1 MATRVEI
8 VAYDP
13 NWPQRYQEI
22 AQDLRRILD
31 ALVIAVDHI
40 GSTAVPGMAA
50 KAVIDIDV
58 TLRGL
63 PDIAA
68 ASALLVAAGYQARGN
83 RYDDDVWAFM
93 LQGVEPNRRVYL
105 CPADNETHRR
115 RLVFRDHLRSHAD
128 TALAYAALKA
138 RLAEAYRYDG
148 DRYTAEKTRFI
159 NAIVDREDR
168 MTGDRS
174 AMVQAT
180 VTCEI
185 RYRLKPGS
193 LAEFEA
199 YAQTWMT
206 LIERYGGTHHGYF
219 VPREKPEGV
228 GASFPGVGEDGAG
241 DIAVALFTFADEAA
255 YLRYRSDVAAD
266 PDGMAANALYA
277 DDPPFVSYE
286 RVFLQPLARRR

>member
-1 MATRVEI
+1 
-8 VAYDP
+8 
-13 NWPQRYQEI
+13 
-22 AQDLRRILD
+22 
-31 ALVIAVDHI
+31 
-40 GSTAVPGMAA
+40 
-50 KAVIDIDV
+50 
-58 TLRGL
+58 
-63 PDIAA
+63 
-68 ASALLVAAGYQARGN
+68 
-83 RYDDDVWAFM
+83 
-93 LQGVEPNRRVYL
+93 
-105 CPADNETHRR
+105 
-115 RLVFRDHLRSHAD
+115 
-128 TALAYAALKA
+128 
-138 RLAEAYRYDG
+138 
-148 DRYTAEKTRFI
+148 
-159 NAIVDREDR
+159 
-168 MTGDRS
+168 
-174 AMVQAT
+174 MVRAT

-185 RYRLKPGS
+185 RYWLKPAR

-206 LIERYGGTHHGYF
+206 LIERHGGTHHGYF

>member
-13 NWPQRYQEI
+13 IWPQRYREI

-105 CPADNETHRR
+105 CP
-115 RLVFRDHLRSHAD
+115 
-128 TALAYAALKA
+128 
-138 RLAEAYRYDG
+138 
-148 DRYTAEKTRFI
+148 
-159 NAIVDREDR
+159 
-168 MTGDRS
+168 
-174 AMVQAT
+174 
-180 VTCEI
+180 
-185 RYRLKPGS
+185 
-193 LAEFEA
+193 
-199 YAQTWMT
+199 
-206 LIERYGGTHHGYF
+206 
-219 VPREKPEGV
+219 
-228 GASFPGVGEDGAG
+228 
-241 DIAVALFTFADEAA
+241 
-255 YLRYRSDVAAD
+255 
-266 PDGMAANALYA
+266 
-277 DDPPFVSYE
+277 
-286 RVFLQPLARRR
+286 

>member
-1 MATRVEI
+1 M
-8 VAYDP
+8 
-13 NWPQRYQEI
+13 
-22 AQDLRRILD
+22 
-31 ALVIAVDHI
+31 
-40 GSTAVPGMAA
+40 
-50 KAVIDIDV
+50 
-58 TLRGL
+58 
-63 PDIAA
+63 
-68 ASALLVAAGYQARGN
+68 LVAAGYQARGN

-93 LQGVEPNRRVYL
+93 LQGVEPKRRVYL
-105 CPADNETHRR
+105 CPPDNETHRR

-128 TALAYAALKA
+128 TALAYAVLKA

-148 DRYTAEKTRFI
+148 DRYTAEKTRFVD
-159 NAIVDREDR
+159 AIVDREDR

-185 RYRLKPGS
+185 RYRLKPGC

-206 LIERYGGTHHGYF
+206 LIERHGGTHHGYF

-286 RVFLQPLARRR
+286 RLFLQPLARRR